1 MGVSDEVLDEVI
13 EEARELLRER
23 LSTWA
28 GVSDP
33 AAAFPELS
41 ERDALMLRL
50 VCIGRGEAR
59 DITAHCVA
67 LLACLRAQRRVA
79 LNAYTAATGAA
90 T

>member
-1 MGVSDEVLDEVI
+1 MGVSGEALSEVMA
-13 EEARELLRER
+13 EARALLEARGPEW
-23 LSTWA
+23 S

-33 AAAFPELS
+33 ACMFPELS
-41 ERDALMLRL
+41 ERDALTLRL
-50 VCIGRGEAR
+50 VCIGRGEVR

-79 LNAYTAATGAA
+79 QAAYNAATGAA

>member
-1 MGVSDEVLDEVI
+1 MGVSDEALSEVMA
-13 EEARELLRER
+13 EARALLEARGPE
-23 LSTWA
+23 WA

-33 AAAFPELS
+33 ARMFPELS

-50 VCIGRGEAR
+50 VCIGRGEVR

-67 LLACLRAQRRVA
+67 LLVCLRAQRRVA
-79 LNAYTAATGAA
+79 LDAYTAATGTA

>member
-1 MGVSDEVLDEVI
+1 MSDEALSEVMA
-13 EEARELLRER
+13 EARALLEARGPE
-23 LSTWA
+23 WA

-33 AAAFPELS
+33 ARMFPELS

-50 VCIGRGEAR
+50 VCIERGSGR

-79 LNAYTAATGAA
+79 QAAYSATTGA